1 MRKLL
6 CPQCKV
12 SSMYVKNGKG
22 ERRAVYVTDGGVVV
36 ARKESETLDG
46 FDLEKHRQRQNQP
59 HCHGNHGEHDVIE
72 QISPPTPAFF
82 THRHLLLRWSAV
94 RFGFPLLLF
103 HWFWLC
109 GSVCLAPATS
119 ECHNR

>member
-36 ARKESETLDG
+36 ARKEGETPD
-46 FDLEKHRQRQNQP
+46 NT
-59 HCHGNHGEHDVIE
+59 
-72 QISPPTPAFF
+72 PPWNGYDT
-82 THRHLLLRWSAV
+82 
-94 RFGFPLLLF
+94 
-103 HWFWLC
+103 
-109 GSVCLAPATS
+109 
-119 ECHNR
+119 

>member
-36 ARKESETLDG
+36 ARKEGETLDG
-46 FDLEKHRQRQNQP
+46 FDLETVY
-59 HCHGNHGEHDVIE
+59 CCLLYT
-72 QISPPTPAFF
+72 SPSP
-82 THRHLLLRWSAV
+82 RD
-94 RFGFPLLLF
+94 
-103 HWFWLC
+103 
-109 GSVCLAPATS
+109 
-119 ECHNR
+119 

>member
-36 ARKESETLDG
+36 ARKEGETLDG
-46 FDLEKHRQRQNQP
+46 FDLETVY
-59 HCHGNHGEHDVIE
+59 CIG
-72 QISPPTPAFF
+72 
-82 THRHLLLRWSAV
+82 LLLERV
-94 RFGFPLLLF
+94 PQTYGENVICPI
-103 HWFWLC
+103 
-109 GSVCLAPATS
+109 
-119 ECHNR
+119 